1 MLVAHH
7 HADGRREVS
16 WHTSKQRNGFADTV
30 RYLFS
35 EKRTIE
41 EVQGY
46 CNSNAKDIIAIGFDP
61 AKTFIFSDVRGE
73 KQSLLATQEADQ
85 PAV

>member
-1 MLVAHH
+1 MIAVTDIA
-7 HADGRREVS
+7 
-16 WHTSKQRNGFADTV
+16 

-61 AKTFIFSDVRGE
+61 AKTFIFSDVCALSPILE
-73 KQSLLATQEADQ
+73 TPTS
-85 PAV
+85 

>member
-1 MLVAHH
+1 MGVPASR
-7 HADGRREVS
+7 GNRV
-16 WHTSKQRNGFADTV
+16 ADTV

-61 AKTFIFSDVRGE
+61 AKTFIFSDVCTERH
-73 KQSLLATQEADQ
+73 SFLTTQEADR